1 MSKLGRSLSK
11 TLIIDNVADN
21 FKFQPNNGIHIKNF
35 EGDENDMEFFELSE
49 DLKNIVRFDID
60 VRDALPKIRE
70 KMIIRNN
77 TILEE
82 AYINNNGNENEH
94 VNTPNK
100 FFDKE
105 LNDNHNH
112 NNNEVISS
120 K

>member
-70 KMIIRNN
+70 KMIVRNN

-82 AYINNNGNENEH
+82 AHNGNEHE
-94 VNTPNK
+94 NTPSK

-105 LNDNHNH
+105 SNDNTNI
-112 NNNEVISS
+112 NEVIST